1 MLSNALP
8 RWVIDEETGERISP
22 RSQQVENWKEH
33 SACKDAPVEVFF
45 VERGTTTVDRARA
58 ICFDCPVRVDC
69 LDYALRHYEKFGV
82 WGGLTEGER
91 RPFRK
96 LFVENPEQDLKP
108 IWQIIFDE
116 EVE

>member
-8 RWVIDEETGERISP
+8 RWVIDEATGERTSP

-45 VERGTTTVDRARA
+45 VERGTTTVDDARE

-69 LDYALRHYEKFGV
+69 LDYALRHGEKFGV

-96 LFVENPEQDLKP
+96 LLAENPEQDLKP

-116 EVE
+116 EVA